1 MREQS
6 QVCGSRTAS
15 ALGAGDAQD
24 AALPSP
30 SEFFPAMGEGGAGL
44 CLGHLHAGETV
55 SYLSSPRP
63 PHTPPPQGE
72 ANWAAFDALSPQGE
86 GRASRRTFKRSDHF
100 LDLQG
105 DVSKLPF
112 KLDLVHF

>member
-24 AALPSP
+24 AALASP

-112 KLDLVHF
+112 KLDFVHF